1 MKIAAAQAALIT
13 HEVTTNK
20 DKYAVAREAL
30 CNTDKYNFAAVA
42 GDIIS
47 NLCNNSNLVPSEV
60 VNMPLEE
67 EDNESVLSE
76 KTKRDAD
83 ELFERLVVSS
93 HEKYDSTLNRIAD
106 NIGPVTNDG
115 YDHSVGLDSGPEDDD
130 SDDGNTHLMWK
141 KISANIEKQ
150 RQEEAKRC
158 LENKEKQRHSYYKFS
173 CTFAINSKDYH
184 SDFRKHLEEEIQAYL
199 DGNMENGGL
208 VFPEDTVFVSAPD
221 KSEDMSPCWF
231 CNKNFHVDKNDDRK
245 VEVFHEDESGLI
257 KQTEVAVCTPCATRL
272 LASTGH
278 PQAKKGPSIIFK
290 IAGVN

>member
-1 MKIAAAQAALIT
+1 MDSDIAELQMKIAAAQAALIT

-47 NLCNNSNLVPSEV
+47 NLCNNSNLVPSEL
-60 VNMPLEE
+60 VNLPIEE
-67 EDNESVLSE
+67 EDSDLEQE
-76 KTKRDAD
+76 DG
-83 ELFERLVVSS
+83 EQLFDRLVVSS
-93 HEKYDSTLNRIAD
+93 HEKHDSTLNKIAD

-130 SDDGNTHLMWK
+130 SDHGDRQTMWE

-150 RQEEAKRC
+150 RQEEAERC
-158 LENKEKQRHSYYKFS
+158 LQNKEKLRHSYYKFS
-173 CTFAINSKDYH
+173 CTFAINKNDYH

-208 VFPEDTVFVSAPD
+208 VFPEDTVFVSIPGKFD
-221 KSEDMSPCWF
+221 S
-231 CNKNFHVDKNDDRK
+231 
-245 VEVFHEDESGLI
+245 
-257 KQTEVAVCTPCATRL
+257 
-272 LASTGH
+272 
-278 PQAKKGPSIIFK
+278 
-290 IAGVN
+290 